1 MYMLKLPG
9 EGGLTLSKMLR
20 RGGTRRFVVQ
30 EVPDED
36 LLHALHSHVQEAGV
50 KGAFGFGMYEHLD
63 RSQAIHVPGLHS
75 NKSLL
80 LRILS
85 VAPWSELKACQL
97 KKSLKCLIGVHPSL
111 NVSQL
116 HTDVWCGLKASQI
129 ATMLTHLR
137 RFKNDLVKRTEAV
150 KKASKEEESSMQ
162 EILAIMEQ
170 AIYIYMYTC
179 IHILDHQRQNI

>member
-30 EVPDED
+30 EVPDQD
-36 LLHALHSHVQEAGV
+36 LLHALHSHVQGAGV
-50 KGAFGFGMYEHLD
+50 KGAFCLGMYEHLD

-80 LRILS
+80 LNLLS
-85 VAPWSELKACQL
+85 VAPWAELKACQL
-97 KKSLKCLIGVHPSL
+97 KKSLRCLLGVHPSL

-116 HTDVWCGLKASQI
+116 STELWCGLRSVSI
-129 ATMLTHLR
+129 ISV
-137 RFKNDLVKRTEAV
+137 F
-150 KKASKEEESSMQ
+150 
-162 EILAIMEQ
+162 EISF
-170 AIYIYMYTC
+170 
-179 IHILDHQRQNI
+179 